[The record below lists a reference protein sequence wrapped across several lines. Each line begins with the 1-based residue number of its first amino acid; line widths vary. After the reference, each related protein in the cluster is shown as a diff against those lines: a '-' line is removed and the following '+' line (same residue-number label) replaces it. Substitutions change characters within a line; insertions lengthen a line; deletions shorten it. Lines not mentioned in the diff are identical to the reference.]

1 MDSQTAGTI
10 QMKQLNCVPP
20 TNVQGDNFN
29 VIMVPVSGKLGH
41 AMAFTTALTSL
52 MKQKRTADL
61 KDVAL
66 HSLNVLME
74 HVY

>member
-1 MDSQTAGTI
+1 MT
-10 QMKQLNCVPP
+10 
-20 TNVQGDNFN
+20 
-29 VIMVPVSGKLGH
+29 MVPVSGKLGH
-41 AMAFTTALTSL
+41 AMAITTALTSL

-74 HVY
+74 HVYQW